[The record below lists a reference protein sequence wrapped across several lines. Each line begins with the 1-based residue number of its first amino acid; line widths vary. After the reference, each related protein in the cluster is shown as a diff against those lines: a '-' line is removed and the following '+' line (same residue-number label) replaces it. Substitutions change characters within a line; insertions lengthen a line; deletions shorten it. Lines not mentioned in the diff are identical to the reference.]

1 MKRRKSSGGGGANWM
16 DTYGDMVTLLLT
28 LFVMLYAMSSLDQ
41 QKWEI
46 FVKSIYPSSSDK
58 QEIAINQPIDEGTYD
73 VNGNIEME
81 ELVDDEM
88 ETLYLVLAEQ
98 FNSMGIEGVTL
109 SRGEDYTF
117 IAFEDKTFF
126 EGDGSELTEQGGQTL
141 DVFCQAIAPLKD
153 KISQINIMGHTSQG
167 DPERPNTPRTDR
179 MLSSMR
185 AAEVTI
191 YIQESNVIQPEK
203 MISTGFGQFRPVDT
217 FETFEGR
224 AKNRRVEILMIDEG
238 ADIKSLNQYYE
249 EYTSGVNADRTVST
263 DGFKSTESGPE
274 DGMMPQDVEGSGA
287 QEPAAQ

>member
-28 LFVMLYAMSSLDQ
+28 FFVMLYAMSSLDQ

-126 EGDGSELTEQGGQTL
+126 EGDSSELTEQGGQTL
-141 DVFCQAIAPLKD
+141 DVFCQTIAPLKD

-167 DPERPNTPRTDR
+167 DPERPNTEATYLRPSGREYSFCPPWQEAYPLRFAMAQAIVRVPFLCSPKYFMPR
-179 MLSSMR
+179 M
-185 AAEVTI
+185 
-191 YIQESNVIQPEK
+191 
-203 MISTGFGQFRPVDT
+203 
-217 FETFEGR
+217 
-224 AKNRRVEILMIDEG
+224 
-238 ADIKSLNQYYE
+238 
-249 EYTSGVNADRTVST
+249 
-263 DGFKSTESGPE
+263 
-274 DGMMPQDVEGSGA
+274 
-287 QEPAAQ
+287 AAQF

>member
-28 LFVMLYAMSSLDQ
+28 FFVMLYAMSSLDQ

-126 EGDGSELTEQGGQTL
+126 EGDSSELTEQGGQTL

-224 AKNRRVEILMIDEG
+224 AIDEG